1 MNQPE
6 KTAAEIP
13 PAPGAPI
20 LQVTAVER
28 LPKPVAKS
36 GRSYIWAG
44 GVLMLALVATLLLL
58 PRAEDLP
65 PQITARGEILKIEQ
79 ELSALAFPPG
89 AVDGIAD
96 AETAAAIRDFQRAAG
111 LPEDGRATPELLE
124 ELGAL
129 RRGE

>member
-1 MNQPE
+1 MSVSE
-6 KTAAEIP
+6 KTLADRPIAGEAPLLQAAS
-13 PAPGAPI
+13 A
-20 LQVTAVER
+20 ER
-28 LPKPVAKS
+28 LPHPAEKS

-44 GVLMLALVATLLLL
+44 GVLMLVLLVTFLLL
-58 PRAEDLP
+58 PAAEDLT

-79 ELSALAFPPG
+79 ELNALAFPPG
-89 AVDGIAD
+89 PVDGIAD

-129 RRGE
+129 RRGD